1 MIKDCD
7 DNDSIENLI
16 GIIKTIDDSH
26 DIFIQTTKT
35 NVHRQIISIADKDNN
50 EVKLTLWG
58 RACYT

>member
-1 MIKDCD
+1 
-7 DNDSIENLI
+7 LI

>member
-35 NVHRQIISIADKDNN
+35 NTNYQHS
-50 EVKLTLWG
+50 
-58 RACYT
+58 